1 MDIKVQ
7 PPDFIAALE
16 QMSKLKDYLLHLHE
30 SEVSHLRDEGARLK
44 NDVFTLRAL
53 VNKDSDDKTMEHI
66 IRVTSQDSVSDTGGG
81 DGARKALS
89 EPVLRQTPP
98 DVLGAP
104 TSSQGL
110 RRGRRPSENSGRRPF
125 SRRPSE
131 GSQVFGSPRSLSP
144 TTSSKGLYEDSMRD
158 ARRAA
163 GYRSSKDS
171 RRRSNSP
178 VWQDVRNT
186 AREVMSSDSGS
197 IHRISSGRRD
207 CQMNNM
213 PSQGSGLDF
222 STIIP
227 TDHSVE
233 VSPQGSRRK
242 RGASR
247 AHTLQGLPPDGPGAR
262 RNSFG
267 TASNDSAELL
277 ATGSLCLSR
286 SIGSRGSS
294 KELEGERFH
303 LRDVWRESSNVLLTS
318 TKNWRSVPSP
328 QTIEHKQHHFGLKL
342 SRGLGLRLLHPA
354 SRLRLLWEL
363 LTTLLVIYDIAVV
376 PMQPFEWPPESFTN
390 ATDWVSRAFW
400 TVDVAASFLT
410 GVYINLELELR
421 FWEVARHYAKGWMAF
436 DVVIV
441 ISEWIPVFIMPS
453 VGEPSG
459 TGRVLDHVRLL
470 RFVRTFRL
478 LKLEMVF
485 EHFGSV
491 FNSSMAWRTNHVV
504 RMFLYFVVGVHMV
517 ACGWFWV
524 GSRSGDG
531 WVVREIEERAGV
543 DYQYLTSVRWT
554 LAQMHGASEV
564 EPSST
569 SESMYAIVALL
580 LGLGSLCLLISSANS
595 GMIKLQ
601 KKRSSV
607 SRQRL
612 LMRSYLRKNHIS
624 RELSLA
630 ITKCFD
636 VHVTLR
642 SRESKAEEVKEA
654 MAFLPQ
660 NLQMDIQEEA
670 RRPIVIAYSFFGD
683 LDGWNPR
690 ILRQLCH
697 ECCSE
702 KAVRPV
708 EVVFAAGDA
717 CTSMYFV
724 VAGEFR
730 YERLCQKSGRKP
742 GREGRQI
749 PSNSPKS
756 SSPRL
761 VGATDTLSD
770 SGSSDTEEGDD
781 FREEYDMNRGC
792 WVSEA
797 VIWVTAWEH
806 RGEFTS
812 SAGGALLVLEA
823 AKFAKMLSQH
833 HASAC
838 AYASRYGRKFVEQLN
853 EFPEGS
859 WSDVVD
865 NIHISKDDIFAEEEQ
880 AARTDDIA
888 DEEQATFE
896 RRVTTGRTVSNA
908 NQHYIFISHH
918 KAGGGTEATL
928 MQEALERIIDNESE
942 NPGHHMVAP
951 VFLDSEDL
959 SDLNDLKSHVR
970 NTMNLVLLL
979 TEEVLKRPWVL
990 VEIVTAY
997 QAGVHIVPV
1006 EIYKRDDKS
1015 PFKYPDDKF
1024 YKKLN
1029 NGELLTEAEND
1040 LIRDEGISVD
1050 DLEKALRHVFKK
1062 IALPFSPHKSGNVR
1076 EAELTDIL
1084 RRCTGSAQRS
1094 SFGHGA
1100 ALELPG
1106 AANNLVG
1113 ILPSGSPGGP
1123 LGAAPDAPQFGR
1135 QGSPPTPVQP
1145 SPTPVFGSASSL
1157 QAAEAQ
1163 ARSPGQR
1170 SAADGQRALAT
1181 VGEKPLSPLSG
1192 DMASPNS
1199 PREPRELS

>member
-318 TKNWRSVPSP
+318 TKNWRSARSP
-328 QTIEHKQHHFGLKL
+328 QPAEHPFGIKL
-342 SRGLGLRLLHPA
+342 SFLAAPSTKRQKESQFNLGVGLLQPA
-354 SRLRLLWEL
+354 SRVRLLWEL
-363 LTTLLVIYDIAVV
+363 VTTLLVIYDAAVV
-376 PMQPFEWPPESFTN
+376 PMQAFGWPPESFTDV
-390 ATDWVSRAFW
+390 TDWISRAFW
-400 TVDVAASFLT
+400 TADIAASFLT
-410 GVYINLELELR
+410 GVYIDLELELR

-928 MQEALERIIDNESE
+928 MQEALERIIGQDEES
-942 NPGHHMVAP
+942 PGHHMDAP

-959 SDLNDLKSHVR
+959 SDLTNLKDHVR
-970 NTMNLVLLL
+970 NTFNLVLLL
-979 TEEVLKRPWVL
+979 TEDVLKRPWVL
-990 VEIVTAY
+990 IEIVTAF
-997 QAGVHIVPV
+997 QSGIHVVPV
-1006 EIYKRDDKS
+1006 EIYKRDNNS
-1015 PFKYPDDKF
+1015 PFKYPDEKF
-1024 YKKLN
+1024 YQRLHD
-1029 NGELLTEAEND
+1029 GGLLTSAD
-1040 LIRDEGISVD
+1040 SALIRDEGISMD
-1050 DLEKALRHVFKK
+1050 DLEKALRHVFRK
-1062 IALPFSPHKSGNVR
+1062 IAVPFSPHKSQNVR

-1084 RRCTGSAQRS
+1084 NRCTDTYRGSMTNMSDSA
-1094 SFGHGA
+1094 SFN
-1100 ALELPG
+1100 LPG
-1106 AANNLVG
+1106 NLVG
-1113 ILPSGSPGGP
+1113 QTDSFDKHHDSELSEPCGRFEQQQSSTTAPSTDG
-1123 LGAAPDAPQFGR
+1123 GAASAAP
-1135 QGSPPTPVQP
+1135 SLTAPPCRAQP
-1145 SPTPVFGSASSL
+1145 S
-1157 QAAEAQ
+1157 AESRGAGV
-1163 ARSPGQR
+1163 SPLVLER
-1170 SAADGQRALAT
+1170 
-1181 VGEKPLSPLSG
+1181 VGEDLPG
-1192 DMASPNS
+1192 DAVSVT
-1199 PREPRELS
+1199 